1 MSELAV
7 QIKDHTSDRG
17 AERIYT
23 ALIAERRRR
32 SVSGRSGV
40 LQFLARCLRSVD
52 PSPQIVRDL
61 SRQILDHL
69 FAGDPDHK
77 ARYLPVS
84 WLAASCATCKDVV
97 HDEMRKKLDEM
108 MQSGDPGS
116 RLNAVRLELWLPTV
130 ISMLREGDPRLPSRN
145 LLAEFWRQRTAQ
157 ALKAHTATVASFA
170 ETDTGIRYGAVRRG
184 IISWDQALEMTGGL
198 LPFLQVQPTGIFDLT
213 WASPLVS
220 SVLSLTYGV
229 ADSGDLEDFAS
240 VGGHITRNPNLP
252 WIKGPA
258 QALSSYDRKEW
269 EPATS
274 RPELD
279 LMSYLGAAAV
289 LLMALECEEDD
300 ALQRDSANE
309 DFGPLDDLRPLI
321 ARRWGAEPRPEIP
334 ELPIPIDFRQVFSDW
349 AEGKVSFVDKPTAPQ

>member
-1 MSELAV
+1 MGGASSLRMTPGKQRQSSSASAKAGCGSSATSARRQAGRICTPFTHRTFLEYFAAAQLAFKCDTPEQLARCSAPHIARSEWEVVSELAV

-116 RLNAVRLELWLPTV
+116 RLNAVRL
-130 ISMLREGDPRLPSRN
+130 
-145 LLAEFWRQRTAQ
+145 
-157 ALKAHTATVASFA
+157 
-170 ETDTGIRYGAVRRG
+170 
-184 IISWDQALEMTGGL
+184 
-198 LPFLQVQPTGIFDLT
+198 
-213 WASPLVS
+213 
-220 SVLSLTYGV
+220 
-229 ADSGDLEDFAS
+229 
-240 VGGHITRNPNLP
+240 
-252 WIKGPA
+252 
-258 QALSSYDRKEW
+258 
-269 EPATS
+269 
-274 RPELD
+274 
-279 LMSYLGAAAV
+279 
-289 LLMALECEEDD
+289 
-300 ALQRDSANE
+300 
-309 DFGPLDDLRPLI
+309 
-321 ARRWGAEPRPEIP
+321 
-334 ELPIPIDFRQVFSDW
+334 
-349 AEGKVSFVDKPTAPQ
+349 